1 MLGTIVNVMTVTAG
15 SIIGLI
21 FKRGIREDIADMM
34 LKGLALC
41 SIFIGISSALE
52 GQNILITIISIVL
65 GVIIGGT
72 LDLDGR
78 FNGFAQGLE
87 NRFKKEGDKVSIA
100 EGFITASLVF
110 CVGAMTIV
118 GSLQSGLT
126 GDHTMIFTKSTL
138 DFVSSMIYASSLGIG
153 VLFSAAFVFVFQ
165 GSITLLAQWIAP
177 LLTDA
182 VIAEMTCA
190 GGLLIFG
197 LGLNMMGL
205 TKLKLMNYLPA
216 IFLPMIIVPIADWIS
231 KITIIL

>member
-1 MLGTIVNVMTVTAG
+1 MLGTIVNVITVVAG
-15 SIIGLI
+15 SCIGL
-21 FKRGIREDIADMM
+21 FLKKGIREDIADMM

-41 SIFIGISSALE
+41 SMFIGITSALE
-52 GQNILITIISIVL
+52 GQNVLITIISIVL
-65 GVIIGGT
+65 GVVIGGY
-72 LDLDGR
+72 LDLDGKL
-78 FNGFAQGLE
+78 NGFAQSLE
-87 NRFKKEGDKVSIA
+87 KRFKKEGDKVSIA

-118 GSLQSGLT
+118 GSLQSGLI
-126 GDHTMIFTKSTL
+126 GDHTMLFTKATL
-138 DFVSSMIYASSLGIG
+138 DFVSSMVYASSLGIG

-197 LGLNMMGL
+197 LGLNMIGL

-216 IFLPMIIVPIADWIS
+216 IFLPMAIVPIANWLG
-231 KITIIL
+231 TVF